1 MPNANKWEGEEEGG
15 GLKNLYEATR
25 RKIIFFSFGKGKRKH
40 VRASFERHHSR
51 HSPIDIF
58 IDDGADKRR
67 MGV

>member
-1 MPNANKWEGEEEGG
+1 MGRRGGGG

-25 RKIIFFSFGKGKRKH
+25 RKIIFFSFGKGKKRKR

-58 IDDGADKRR
+58 IDDGADRR
-67 MGV
+67 RTEV